1 MIADL
6 LNKIVAPNTDGV
18 FSLVGEV
25 LAVNE
30 SDRTC
35 DVQPLNGTSI
45 LYDVKL
51 QADESSDN
59 GLVVFP
65 TKGSNVIVTFLNAQT
80 GFVSVF
86 STFDKAEIV
95 TMEQHLFFDK
105 NGLKLSKQ
113 NADLREQLDKMF
125 QLQSDIL
132 QLLTTFQLITNVGLT
147 VQVMPNIIVELEKL
161 KAKNEQIKSVI
172 GQIIQ

>member
-1 MIADL
+1 MISDL

-30 SDRTC
+30 SARTC
-35 DVQPLNGTSI
+35 DVQPLNGTAI

-51 QADESSDN
+51 QSDESLN
-59 GLVVFP
+59 KGLVIFP
-65 TKGSNVIVTFLNAQT
+65 TKGSNVIVTFLNGQT
-80 GFVSVF
+80 GFVSAF

-95 TMEQHLFFDK
+95 TSEQHLFFDAK
-105 NGLKLSKQ
+105 GIKLTKQ

-132 QLLTTFQLITNVGLT
+132 QLLTTFQLITNVGIT
-147 VQVMPNIIVELEKL
+147 VQVMPNIVVELEKL

-172 GQIIQ
+172 SQIIQ